1 MNHVVLISTGGTIA
15 SRIDR
20 ERGYV
25 TPQTGGGELL
35 DLVRQ
40 ELPNLLV
47 EVDEFCNVAS
57 FNLDL
62 EDAFGLARRI
72 ERHLTSLD
80 VVGVVVTHGTD
91 TMEESAFLAD
101 LVVASDKPIVFTGA
115 QRHADER
122 DSDGPRNLVGA
133 IRLAAS
139 GLQGLGA
146 VIFFDQEFHA
156 ARDVTKRHAYRVG
169 TFTSMEHGKLGEID
183 GEAIVLHRRPLLRA
197 TVAAPRIETAVD
209 LIKLAMGADSRL
221 LRGSLASGAR
231 GVVIEAFGRGNA
243 PLAVLAGVREVIAA
257 GLPVVITSRCP
268 EGRVQP
274 IYGHGGGRD
283 LADAGAIFAGDLTAL
298 KARILL
304 ALLLG
309 ADLAL
314 PAIAVH
320 FAVLA
325 G

>member
-1 MNHVVLISTGGTIA
+1 MNHVVLISTSGTIA

>member
-1 MNHVVLISTGGTIA
+1 MSRVVLVSTGGTIA

-20 ERGYV
+20 VHGHV
-25 TPQTGGGELL
+25 TPRASGDDLL
-35 DLVRQ
+35 GSVRHQFPDLA
-40 ELPNLLV
+40 V

-62 EDAFGLARRI
+62 EHAFRLALRIDRHLARP
-72 ERHLTSLD
+72 D
-80 VVGVVVTHGTD
+80 VVGVAVTHGTD

-101 LVVASDKPIVFTGA
+101 LVVTSDKPAVFTGA
-115 QRHADER
+115 QRHGDEF
-122 DSDGPRNLVGA
+122 DSDGPRNLIGA

-139 GLQGLGA
+139 GLRGLGA

-156 ARDVTKRHAYRVG
+156 ARDVTKTHAYRVG

-183 GEAIVLHRRPLLRA
+183 GERIVLHRRPLLRA
-197 TVAAPRIETAVD
+197 TVAPPRIEPAVD
-209 LIKLAMGADSRL
+209 LIKLAMGADARL
-221 LRGSLASGAR
+221 LRGSIGSGAL

-243 PLAVLAGVREVIAA
+243 PLAVLAGVREAIAA

-268 EGRVQP
+268 QGRVQP
-274 IYGHGGGRD
+274 IYGHGGGHD
-283 LADAGAIFAGDLTAL
+283 LAAAGAIFAGDLTGV

-304 ALLLG
+304 SVLLG
-309 ADLAL
+309 AEFAL
-314 PAIAVH
+314 RAIEER
-320 FAVLA
+320 FAALA